1 MGEPDLQILHS
12 CFQKWK
18 LLPDGRDLVKI
29 NGSDLHSLVL
39 IHLI

>member
-1 MGEPDLQILHS
+1 MLFAGLIAALLLL
-12 CFQKWK
+12 WK